1 MLNMNIKILSDHSD
15 YTDSDYLTSVQH
27 INYQLN
33 ISLVTFSD
41 AGEAYL
47 LSKVTQMKNHCS
59 PDSDQGGEGNTII
72 REEKTSG
79 SGQSG
84 GPILVNDRV
93 ATNRRDAQPSNQNVT
108 VSYQPALTFPAVQL
122 FYLLPATLPGDPSAL
137 APACSSLG
145 QPLFLPVMIN
155 GTAEPARFGIWNLKE
170 GHQGGGRSQHPEK
183 EVLHIQ
189 ELPSGRRF
197 FRPWE
202 SGDSRADL
210 PASGSRD

>member
-1 MLNMNIKILSDHSD
+1 MVNNLLARFYFSNFWVFHS
-15 YTDSDYLTSVQH
+15 TL
-27 INYQLN
+27 LN

-47 LSKVTQMKNHCS
+47 LSKVTGMDNHCS

-79 SGQSG
+79 SGQSE

-93 ATNRRDAQPSNQNVT
+93 ATNRQDAQPANQNVIT
-108 VSYQPALTFPAVQL
+108 SYQPALTFPAVQL

-155 GTAEPARFGIWNLKE
+155 GTPEPAGFGIWNLRE
-170 GHQGGGRSQHPEK
+170 GHQGGGRSQHLKK

-202 SGDSRADL
+202 SADSRADL

>member
-1 MLNMNIKILSDHSD
+1 M
-15 YTDSDYLTSVQH
+15 
-27 INYQLN
+27 
-33 ISLVTFSD
+33 
-41 AGEAYL
+41 E
-47 LSKVTQMKNHCS
+47 NHCS

-72 REEKTSG
+72 RQEKTSE

-84 GPILVNDRV
+84 GPILVNHRV
-93 ATNRRDAQPSNQNVT
+93 ATNSQDAKPANQNVT
-108 VSYQPALTFPAVQL
+108 ASYQPALTFPAVQL

-145 QPLFLPVMIN
+145 QPLFLPAMIN
-155 GTAEPARFGIWNLKE
+155 GTAEPAGFGIWNLKE
-170 GHQGGGRSQHPEK
+170 GHQGGGRSQHLK
-183 EVLHIQ
+183 REVLHIQ

>member
-1 MLNMNIKILSDHSD
+1 M
-15 YTDSDYLTSVQH
+15 
-27 INYQLN
+27 
-33 ISLVTFSD
+33 
-41 AGEAYL
+41 E
-47 LSKVTQMKNHCS
+47 NHCS
-59 PDSDQGGEGNTII
+59 RDSDQGGEGNII
-72 REEKTSG
+72 RQEKTSE

-84 GPILVNDRV
+84 GPILVNNCV
-93 ATNRRDAQPSNQNVT
+93 ATNRQDAQPANQNVT
-108 VSYQPALTFPAVQL
+108 ASYQPALTYPAVQL

-145 QPLFLPVMIN
+145 QPLFLPAIIN
-155 GTAEPARFGIWNLKE
+155 GTVEPARFGIWNLKE
-170 GHQGGGRSQHPEK
+170 GHQGGGRNQHPKK
-183 EVLHIQ
+183 EDLHIQ